1 MPSPPSMEG
10 ESGFNRAM
18 FLCRVGGH
26 GDNTLT
32 FIRMGTDLSIAPIV
46 IEWVLHVLWIICTS
60 CGLALSIITS
70 CMPSI
75 NFYNTVIQ
83 YKVHVNELAKYSK
96 PLITFKGAH
105 LIARLKVTGIYL
117 VTAVNNV

>member
-1 MPSPPSMEG
+1 MEVTHLH
-10 ESGFNRAM
+10 SYN
-18 FLCRVGGH
+18 
-26 GDNTLT
+26 NTN
-32 FIRMGTDLSIAPIV
+32 GYTDLSIAPIV
-46 IEWVLHVLWIICTS
+46 IEWVLPVLWIICTS
-60 CGLALSIITS
+60 CGLALSVITS

-83 YKVHVNELAKYSK
+83 YKVYVNELAKYSK